1 MVQSAAVGE
10 EHGGATSAGERP
22 LIPVVPR
29 AGIPIAG
36 AVLAFVIIA
45 IATNSLWMLTFCHVV
60 GGGLWTAIDL
70 FVGFVV
76 GPIMGRM
83 SIPARAEFSARFLPK
98 MVIIMPTVVTA
109 TLAAGYQLALT
120 VGNLNADSPN
130 HSWLVVS
137 FCVVGGDGGHC
148 SRRARAG
155 QRGSDLRDEQAH
167 PGWTDHRAAHEALH
181 VDRCNHWSDAGRD
194 ADHHDEGGLTM
205 SDGHSRNTPPEDRV
219 ERRYP
224 PVDVLATIAL
234 GLVIVGGI
242 FMASFVPR
250 HVPLILPVAVLSTA
264 FILLFVAAVLLSRI
278 EDFAWDKFRLV
289 YKWALLAYVVE
300 AGVIAFA
307 FIRDHTHGVAL
318 LVLLGM
324 LVVFAVSVPTTI
336 AYTVARFAKGLDGKS

>member
-10 EHGGATSAGERP
+10 EHGGATSAGVRP

-98 MVIIMPTVVTA
+98 KVIIMPTVVTA

-120 VGNLNADSPN
+120 VGNLNAGSPN

-137 FCVVGGDGGHC
+137 FCVVGVM
-148 SRRARAG
+148 A
-155 QRGSDLRDEQAH
+155 
-167 PGWTDHRAAHEALH
+167 
-181 VDRCNHWSDAGRD
+181 V
-194 ADHHDEGGLTM
+194 
-205 SDGHSRNTPPEDRV
+205 
-219 ERRYP
+219 
-224 PVDVLATIAL
+224 IAL
-234 GLVIVGGI
+234 G
-242 FMASFVPR
+242 
-250 HVPLILPVAVLSTA
+250 VLEPA
-264 FILLFVAAVLLSRI
+264 NV
-278 EDFAWDKFRLV
+278 
-289 YKWALLAYVVE
+289 
-300 AGVIAFA
+300 GVIFEMNKPIPDGRIIERLMKRFMLTAA
-307 FIRDHTHGVAL
+307 ITGAMQVATL
-318 LVLLGM
+318 IIM
-324 LVVFAVSVPTTI
+324 TR
-336 AYTVARFAKGLDGKS
+336 VASR